1 LIKRRSAGSAPP
13 ANVLAT
19 PQEFRPENALL
30 KTYACNHTRFFETP
44 PEAANAVWY
53 DLMNPSDAE
62 IAAVQKETGLSLPSQ
77 ADVSEIE
84 NSSRLSSD
92 GPVLTM
98 SMPIVTR
105 TDEGLLASA
114 CGFVLS
120 PDRLVTL
127 RFAPSLAV
135 DHFKETPHETGE
147 AGGASSAFIFAGLLE
162 TFVDKQADA
171 LERLRNELDA
181 MSHQVFHHRF
191 ALENNKAD
199 KRRNQ
204 ESELQ
209 SILVTLGRAYDTI
222 SFLRDSQLGIARIA
236 PYTQTTADWLPKS
249 VTARLKSL
257 TKDIT
262 SLNEFSTHLTD
273 KVQFLLDATLGL
285 ISISQNSLIKVLTIV
300 SIVGIPPTL
309 IAGIYG
315 MNFHDMPE
323 LNWAYGYPY
332 AWALMILSAVLPLIL
347 FRLKGWL

>member
-1 LIKRRSAGSAPP
+1 MA
-13 ANVLAT
+13 VLGDRVLHA
-19 PQEFRPENALL
+19 F
-30 KTYACNHTRFFETP
+30 ACDHTRFIATP
-44 PEAANAVWY
+44 PNSGKAVWY
-53 DLMNPSDAE
+53 DLFDPSAE
-62 IAAVQKETGLSLPSQ
+62 EISLVVRETGLALPSKT
-77 ADVSEIE
+77 DLDEIE

-92 GPVLTM
+92 GPVLTL

-105 TDEGLLASA
+105 IEDGLRSSV
-114 CGFVLS
+114 CGFVLA

-127 RFAPSLAV
+127 RFAPSIAV
-135 DHFKETPHETGE
+135 EHFIETPHETGE
-147 AGGASSAFIFAGLLE
+147 EGGAASAYIFAGLLE
-162 TFVDKQADA
+162 VLVERQADA

-191 ALENNKAD
+191 SQQDDSPK

-209 SILVTLGRAYDTI
+209 AILVTLGRAYDTI

-236 PYTQTTADWLPKS
+236 PYVQATADWLPKT
-249 VTARLKSL
+249 VVARLKSL
-257 TKDIT
+257 GKDVT

-285 ISISQNSLIKVLTIV
+285 INISQNSLIKVLTIV

-315 MNFHDMPE
+315 MNFKIIPE
-323 LNWAYGYPY
+323 LSWTYGYAY
-332 AWALMILSAVLPLIL
+332 AWAVMIFSAVLPLLL
-347 FRLKGWL
+347 FRVKGWL